1 MPDMSTYAAKA
12 NDEESK
18 RLKRLA
24 RNRASARLR
33 RLRKKNL
40 VESYEGEVGVLE
52 SSLAK
57 LRAHRWGVHT
67 DPEALLEA
75 LSMDRGQQTISPI
88 QRKELIQSLLQQQ
101 REQVKNVMDCQL
113 ETMMLGWIARQ
124 GGEQQQQQQ
133 QGEDSGM
140 FGTEETKEVDALAAE
155 LNSVLQLTPEQTKQL
170 QSATEGMEEERRA
183 VQVVDTSLSALLTN
197 EWLMNTGIQ
206 ECTDQFTS
214 ILNPTQLSKF
224 LLWSD
229 ANSESIDQLDYVNA
243 PPANAQPGP
252 APMFLFGM
260 EEGHHGEEGV

>member
-1 MPDMSTYAAKA
+1 
-12 NDEESK
+12 
-18 RLKRLA
+18 
-24 RNRASARLR
+24 
-33 RLRKKNL
+33 
-40 VESYEGEVGVLE
+40 
-52 SSLAK
+52 
-57 LRAHRWGVHT
+57 
-67 DPEALLEA
+67 
-75 LSMDRGQQTISPI
+75 
-88 QRKELIQSLLQQQ
+88 
-101 REQVKNVMDCQL
+101 
-113 ETMMLGWIARQ
+113 MLGWIARQ
-124 GGEQQQQQQ
+124 GDHGGGGGATASGGGGGGEGIFQ
-133 QGEDSGM
+133 
-140 FGTEETKEVDALAAE
+140 TEESKEVDALAAE

-260 EEGHHGEEGV
+260 EEGHHGEEGL